1 VTRLLLF
8 LACLLPLSAH
18 ADEALWNL
26 LRGGG
31 QVLFVRHASTVP
43 GVGDP
48 PGFRLEDC
56 RTQRNLSE
64 EGRNEA
70 HRRGELLRRQKVPIG
85 SVVSSQ
91 WCRCIDTAQLAFGRV
106 DERWSALNNLFGRS
120 ANAAAQVT
128 AMRPR
133 ISAYRGKGNLVLVSH
148 GSTTLALTGVS
159 PQQGQIIV
167 LSPGGPDGFKV
178 AGRLGPP

>member
-1 VTRLLLF
+1 MRALLLF
-8 LACLLPLSAH
+8 LAALLPAAVH
-18 ADEALWNL
+18 ADEALWKV

-48 PGFRLEDC
+48 PGFKLEDC
-56 RTQRNLSE
+56 RTQRNLSD
-64 EGRNEA
+64 EGRAEA
-70 HRRGELLRRQKVPIG
+70 RRLGELLRRHEVPIG

-91 WCRCIDTAQLAFGRV
+91 WCRCVDTAQLAFGRV

-120 ANAAAQVT
+120 GSAEAQVG
-128 AMRPR
+128 ALRPR
-133 ISAYRGKGNLVLVSH
+133 IAGYRGKGNLVLVSH

-159 PQQGQIIV
+159 PQQGEIV
-167 LSPGGPDGFKV
+167 VLTPGGPDGFRI
-178 AGRLGPP
+178 AGRLAPP